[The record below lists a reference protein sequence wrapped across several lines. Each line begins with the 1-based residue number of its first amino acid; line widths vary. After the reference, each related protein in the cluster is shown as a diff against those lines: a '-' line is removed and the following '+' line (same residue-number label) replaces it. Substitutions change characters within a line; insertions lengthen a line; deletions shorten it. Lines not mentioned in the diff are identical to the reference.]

1 MDGKL
6 NPTKVWN
13 RGFTLIFIANIF
25 MHMGQQTITTLIPKY
40 AYAMGATA
48 TIVGI
53 VSGAF
58 AMSALFSKPFT
69 SPLFLCVKKKH
80 LYIFSCLLLMSAYV
94 VFYFAPNVNWLIGGR
109 LFHGIA
115 IGMAA
120 PLSLNMAC
128 DNLPEDKFAKGVGLF
143 SLGQAL
149 GQALGPSVGLKLS
162 KTIGFKNTFAI
173 CFVMLGICTVI
184 AIFVDSN
191 PKTSDKYQIRLN
203 TIVEPR
209 ALPIA
214 VTMLFI
220 VMAYSCI
227 PSFLAIYG
235 ELLGID
241 NIGLYFTVY
250 AVAMLVLRFTTSGI
264 ADKLGYRKVV
274 SVSLICFMVTFVLF
288 GASRALPGFIAAAVF
303 AALGYG
309 LTLPNMQA
317 LCMTSVPADRRGVAS
332 NTMYLGQ
339 DLGQSI
345 GPSIAGALID
355 ALILKKCPEGVEFAS
370 DQIKVGA
377 YSTMYYLVVIVLVI
391 AVALVIYTTGKVKN
405 IHKNSTVKDTDN
417 ETNNGNTNET
427 EDTDDNK

>member
-1 MDGKL
+1 MEKTL

-13 RGFTLIFIANIF
+13 KGFILIFIANVF

-80 LYIFSCLLLMSAYV
+80 LYIFACFLLMSAYV

-149 GQALGPSVGLKLS
+149 GQALGPSVGLSLS
-162 KTIGFKNTFAI
+162 RSIGFKNTFLI
-173 CFVMLGICTVI
+173 CLLMMAICTVI
-184 AIFVDSN
+184 AFFVDSN
-191 PKTSDKYQIRLN
+191 PKSSDKYRIRLN
-203 TIVEPR
+203 TIVEPH
-209 ALPIA
+209 AIPIA

-250 AVAMLVLRFTTSGI
+250 AVAMLVLRFTTSGV

-274 SVSLICFMVTFVLF
+274 SVSLVCFMVTFVLF
-288 GASRALPGFIAAAVF
+288 GASKALPGFIAAAIF

-317 LCMTSVPADRRGVAS
+317 LCMTSVPSDRRGVAS

-355 ALILKKCPEGVEFAS
+355 ALILKKCPEGVEYAS
-370 DQIKVGA
+370 DQIKAGA

-405 IHKNSTVKDTDN
+405 IHKKDVETDADSDII
-417 ETNNGNTNET
+417 TAKTNET
-427 EDTDDNK
+427 EESKENQ

>member
-1 MDGKL
+1 
-6 NPTKVWN
+6 
-13 RGFTLIFIANIF
+13 
-25 MHMGQQTITTLIPKY
+25 
-40 AYAMGATA
+40 
-48 TIVGI
+48 
-53 VSGAF
+53 
-58 AMSALFSKPFT
+58 
-69 SPLFLCVKKKH
+69 
-80 LYIFSCLLLMSAYV
+80 MSAYV

-149 GQALGPSVGLKLS
+149 GQALGPSVGLSLS
-162 KTIGFKNTFAI
+162 RSIGFKNTFLI
-173 CFVMLGICTVI
+173 CLLMMAICTVI
-184 AIFVDSN
+184 AFFVDSN
-191 PKTSDKYQIRLN
+191 PKSSDKYRIRLN
-203 TIVEPR
+203 TIVEPH
-209 ALPIA
+209 AIPIA

-250 AVAMLVLRFTTSGI
+250 AVAMLVLRFTTSGV

-274 SVSLICFMVTFVLF
+274 SVSLVCFMVTFVLF
-288 GASRALPGFIAAAVF
+288 GASKALPGFIAAAIF

-317 LCMTSVPADRRGVAS
+317 LCMTSVPSDRRGVAS

-355 ALILKKCPEGVEFAS
+355 ALILKKCPEGVEYAS
-370 DQIKVGA
+370 DQIKAGA

-405 IHKNSTVKDTDN
+405 IHKKDVETDADSDII
-417 ETNNGNTNET
+417 TAKTNEA
-427 EDTDDNK
+427 EESKENQ

>member
-1 MDGKL
+1 MVRTL

-13 RGFTLIFIANIF
+13 KGFILIFIANVF
-25 MHMGQQTITTLIPKY
+25 MHMGQQTITTLVPKY
-40 AYAMGATA
+40 AYSLGATS

-58 AMSALFSKPFT
+58 AMSALLSKPFT

-80 LYIFSCLLLMSAYV
+80 LYLISCVLLMSAYV
-94 VFYFAPNVNWLIGGR
+94 IYYVAPNVNWIIGGR
-109 LFHGIA
+109 FFHGIG

-143 SLGQAL
+143 SLGQAF
-149 GQALGPSVGLKLS
+149 GQALGPSIGLSLS
-162 KTIGFKNTFAI
+162 KSIGYKNTFAI
-173 CFVMLGICTVI
+173 CFASLL
-184 AIFVDSN
+184 
-191 PKTSDKYQIRLN
+191 IRLD
-203 TIVEPR
+203 TIVEKR
-209 ALPIA
+209 AIPIA
-214 VTMLFI
+214 VTMLFV

-235 ELLGID
+235 ELLSID

-250 AVAMLVLRFTTSGI
+250 AIAMLVLRFCTSGL
-264 ADKLGYRKVV
+264 ADRMGYRKVLV
-274 SVSLICFMVTFVLF
+274 VSLVCFMGTFVLF
-288 GASRALPGFIAAAVF
+288 GSSRALPGFIAAAIF
-303 AALGYG
+303 SALGYG

-317 LCMTSVPADRRGVAS
+317 LCMTSVPSDRRGVAS

-355 ALILKKCPEGVEFAS
+355 SLILKKCPEGLEYAS
-370 DQIKVGA
+370 DQIKTGA

-405 IHKNSTVKDTDN
+405 IQKDAPK
-417 ETNNGNTNET
+417 EE
-427 EDTDDNK
+427 E